1 MHSRPLPSIAPLLGL
16 LLLPGCTFISLVPD
30 AEAVRVV
37 DEAAAAGCQEVG
49 TTRVEV
55 LDKVGFLSRNPQ
67 KVSDE
72 LDTLARNAGSDL
84 KGNAVVPSGPVTS
97 GKRGY
102 RILRC
107 P

>member
-1 MHSRPLPSIAPLLGL
+1 MHSKPFPSIAPLLGL

-67 KVSDE
+67 QVSDE

-84 KGNAVVPSGPVTS
+84 QGNAVVPSGPVAS
-97 GKRGY
+97 GKRAY